1 MGHKFYDMDELDIKQ
16 LRFIRVNTLGWV
28 LDKFREGTI
37 RKSTIVELIP
47 FTSLESLLFE
57 LEKEELY
64 EECVVVFSLM
74 NEIYTDNEK
83 SNECDTRNPF
93 TGGRGMEDWEWR

>member
-1 MGHKFYDMDELDIKQ
+1 
-16 LRFIRVNTLGWV
+16 
-28 LDKFREGTI
+28 
-37 RKSTIVELIP
+37 
-47 FTSLESLLFE
+47 LETLLFE

-74 NEIYTDNEK
+74 NEIYTENEK